1 MFDRLNNEEKIC
13 LFGIPSGFITMYY
26 SLSSTESIA
35 AVLLI
40 GFWSMFTYLVF
51 GIFFRLLQ
59 KNIPYALTVLS
70 LGFTVAFALNTIAVP
85 LLVFLCFA
93 LPVGIF
99 LFWVY
104 LVFKAISDGTPQIL
118 HD

>member
-1 MFDRLNNEEKIC
+1 MFDRLSADEKIC
-13 LFGIPSGFITMYY
+13 LVGIPTGFAVMYFGLSTAASGAVA
-26 SLSSTESIA
+26 LLA
-35 AVLLI
+35 A
-40 GFWSMFTYLVF
+40 FWSVFAFFTL

-70 LGFTVAFALNTIAVP
+70 LSFAVAYALNTIAVP

-93 LPVGIF
+93 LPVAIF
-99 LFWVY
+99 LFWLY
-104 LVFKAISDGTPQIL
+104 LVFKAISNEPPQNL